1 MAVSA
6 PGSPERGGS
15 ADEPHEA
22 RRGGRRTLAQALV
35 LVLALAALFVVLP
48 GRGGQQTVAPV
59 AREVATS
66 APERS
71 DRPAAPDDA
80 GERDASPT
88 QAPAPAPAPA
98 EKSEPQ
104 PALVERMLDELRSGE
119 RVVEDDPN
127 AGAPPEVVQASQ
139 GGGRPLGSIAIPSLG
154 LDVAYAGGVHDAVV
168 EQGPGHWPGT
178 PLPGTA
184 GNAVLSGHRTTFT
197 KPFADLDQ
205 LVAGD
210 EIATTLGPRDAVTYT
225 VTGVAIVP
233 EAEYVD
239 FVLQQPRVPDAR
251 QITLFAC
258 HPEGQRTHRIVVRA
272 EAPPVD
278 QSAQAASLEHA
289 EGAATPTES

>member
-1 MAVSA
+1 MSA
-6 PGSPERGGS
+6 PGSQERDGS
-15 ADEPHEA
+15 ADEAHEA

-35 LVLALAALFVVLP
+35 LVVALAALFVVLP

-66 APERS
+66 APQPS

-88 QAPAPAPAPA
+88 QAPAPAPAP
-98 EKSEPQ
+98 EEEPEPQ

-127 AGAPPEVVQASQ
+127 VGAPPEVVQASQ
-139 GGGRPLGSIAIPSLG
+139 GGGRPLGGIAIPSLG

-210 EIATTLGPRDAVTYT
+210 EITTTLGPHDAVTYA

-239 FVLQQPRVPDAR
+239 FVLQQPQAPDAR
-251 QITLFAC
+251 EITLFAC
-258 HPEGQRTHRIVVRA
+258 HPEGQRTHRIVARA
-272 EAPPVD
+272 EASPVD
-278 QSAQAASLEHA
+278 QSAQAVSPEPM
-289 EGAATPTES
+289 GGGTPPT